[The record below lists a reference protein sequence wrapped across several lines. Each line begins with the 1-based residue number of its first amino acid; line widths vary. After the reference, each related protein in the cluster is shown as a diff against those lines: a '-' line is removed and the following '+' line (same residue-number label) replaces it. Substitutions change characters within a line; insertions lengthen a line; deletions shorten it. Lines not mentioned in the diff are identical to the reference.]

1 MYIILLF
8 VQKTRKIRNK
18 KWILLYSTKNRGQ
31 PQIYSAKWEQKMG
44 FFYAIKEFIFLF
56 VLFIN
61 NFNRT
66 ICMYKEYFYIDLTRC
81 CVVSW
86 KGRLRC
92 IFVSANQYYWKY
104 TTKWDMIFCFSKT
117 QICIFIYW
125 KQNIVNNQTSLF
137 YKRKHHK
144 GQATLV

>member
-1 MYIILLF
+1 
-8 VQKTRKIRNK
+8 
-18 KWILLYSTKNRGQ
+18 
-31 PQIYSAKWEQKMG
+31 MG
-44 FFYAIKEFIFLF
+44 FFYAIKEFISLF

-61 NFNRT
+61 DFNRT

-81 CVVSW
+81 CVVSR

-137 YKRKHHK
+137 YKRQTPQRTGYPCLISTPYFHST
-144 GQATLV
+144 TLYVIYRK